1 MSLQN
6 IVLPKSLDFDAF
18 GNFLQENNLWNI
30 GEPHQ
35 TIMLETMGHEWI
47 EPTPLAALTLAL
59 CERKNKYKAEIALND
74 FRGAKHPRYFERMG
88 FFDLL
93 NQQAPVSPGRHH
105 DSSGR
110 FIPLK
115 VFDSLNEVDDLK
127 KQAIDLLGVGI
138 NAPFVTRVLEEAM
151 RNAVQHAG
159 AGFRLVV
166 AQRYPSPPARIQ
178 LAIVDSGI
186 GIRASLFDKSKNVVG
201 MEYEKAKKA
210 LILSVQAG
218 VSGKRGKTMGNYFEQ
233 NQGFG
238 LHLLNRI
245 VEETYG
251 KFALATENALPFQ
264 DGTHTKFLQIKPIK
278 GTVLGIELFEDY
290 LKDWD
295 FWELQNRLIGEVPK

>member
-1 MSLQN
+1 MSPQN
-6 IVLPKSLDFDAF
+6 VVLPKILDFETF

-35 TIMLETMGHEWI
+35 SIMLETRGHEWI
-47 EPTPLAALTLAL
+47 EPTPLAALAVAV
-59 CERKNKYKAEIALND
+59 CERKNRYQAEITLNE

-93 NQQAPVSPGRHH
+93 NQQSPVSPGVHH
-105 DSSGR
+105 DPSGR
-110 FIPLK
+110 FIPLQ
-115 VFDSLNEVDDLK
+115 VFYSLKEVDDLK
-127 KQAIDLLGVGI
+127 KQAAGLLGVGKFM
-138 NAPFVTRVLEEAM
+138 APFVTRVLEEAM

-159 AGFRLVV
+159 ADLRLVV
-166 AQRYPSPPARIQ
+166 AQRYPGPPARIQ

-186 GIRASLFDKSKNVVG
+186 GIRASLYDKSKNVVG
-201 MEYEKAKKA
+201 NAEKA
-210 LILSVQAG
+210 LILCVQAG
-218 VSGKRGKTMGNYFEQ
+218 VSGKRGQATGHAFEQ

-251 KFALATENALPFQ
+251 KFVLATEDVLRFQ
-264 DGTHTKFLQIKPIK
+264 DGNQTKFLRIKPIK
-278 GTVLGIELFEDY
+278 GTILGIELFEDY
-290 LKDWD
+290 LKEWD